1 MRGLTRYDGAPT
13 DLLRGAT
20 RRSFERLV
28 DLALEQSVDFVVIA
42 GDLYDGDRD
51 DFNTAIFLQRQLL
64 RLREGGIPVV
74 IAYGN
79 HDAANEI
86 TKRLRFP
93 DGVDVLAWD
102 KPGTV
107 LLDGLGVAIHGQSYP
122 TKAVLEDLSLGYPP
136 PVSDFFN
143 IGVLHTS
150 LDGRPGH
157 DRYAPCTVAAL
168 ARHGYS
174 YWALGHVHKREVIV
188 EDGVHIVFPG
198 NLQGR
203 DVGETGPK
211 GASVV
216 EFDLD
221 GIVSVSQVDLAP
233 VVWARLEVDVRTASS
248 VDDALGRIVEE
259 IMATQAASNAE
270 MNAVRV
276 TLRANRALAAA
287 WLREPERYEA
297 QLQADATGAG
307 ESLWLE
313 RIVLQ
318 SESSNELPVSGEALA
333 AVLSELALLRTNPDK
348 RANAQGLLAGL
359 RNRFGPER
367 REAVAL
373 GAKGLDEDSFNEVLD
388 DVAALLAGELGS
400 GV

>member
-1 MRGLTRYDGAPT
+1 VRFIHCADIHLDSPMRGLTRYDGAPT

-20 RRSFERLV
+20 RRLFERLV
-28 DLALEQSVDFVVIA
+28 DLVLEQSVDFVVIA

-86 TKRLRFP
+86 TKRLRLP
-93 DGVDVLAWD
+93 DGVDVLPWD

-168 ARHGYS
+168 ARHGYRGEELVPRGIAPS
-174 YWALGHVHKREVIV
+174 I
-188 EDGVHIVFPG
+188 
-198 NLQGR
+198 GR
-203 DVGETGPK
+203 LLHRTTG
-211 GASVV
+211 
-216 EFDLD
+216 
-221 GIVSVSQVDLAP
+221 
-233 VVWARLEVDVRTASS
+233 W
-248 VDDALGRIVEE
+248 
-259 IMATQAASNAE
+259 
-270 MNAVRV
+270 
-276 TLRANRALAAA
+276 
-287 WLREPERYEA
+287 
-297 QLQADATGAG
+297 
-307 ESLWLE
+307 
-313 RIVLQ
+313 
-318 SESSNELPVSGEALA
+318 
-333 AVLSELALLRTNPDK
+333 
-348 RANAQGLLAGL
+348 
-359 RNRFGPER
+359 
-367 REAVAL
+367 
-373 GAKGLDEDSFNEVLD
+373 
-388 DVAALLAGELGS
+388 
-400 GV
+400 

>member
-1 MRGLTRYDGAPT
+1 MHGLTRYDGAPT

-64 RLREGGIPVV
+64 QLREGGVPVV

-86 TKRLRFP
+86 TKRLRLP
-93 DGVDVLAWD
+93 DGVAVLPWE
-102 KPGTV
+102 KPGTIF
-107 LLDGLGVAIHGQSYP
+107 LDDLGVAIHGQSYP
-122 TKAVLEDLSLGYPP
+122 TKAVLDDLSLAYPE
-136 PVSDFFN
+136 PVADFFN
-143 IGVLHTS
+143 IGLLHTS

-157 DRYAPCTVAAL
+157 DRYAPCTVAGL
-168 ARHGYS
+168 VRHGYS
-174 YWALGHVHKREVIV
+174 YWALGHVHKREVIL
-188 EDGVHIVFPG
+188 EDGVQIVFPG

-203 DVGETGPK
+203 DVGETGSK
-211 GASVV
+211 GASLV
-216 EFDLD
+216 EYDLD
-221 GIVSVSQVDLAP
+221 DVVSVSHVNLAP
-233 VVWARLEVDVRTASS
+233 VVWARLEVDVRAASS
-248 VDDALGRIVEE
+248 TDDALGKVVEE
-259 IMATQAASNAE
+259 ITALQEASNAE

-276 TLRANRALAAA
+276 TIQANRELAAA
-287 WLREPERYEA
+287 WFRDPQRYEA

-313 RIVLQ
+313 RIVMQ
-318 SESSNELPVSGEALA
+318 SESSSEPAVSGEALS
-333 AVLSELALLRTNPDK
+333 AVLGELALLRADPDK
-348 RANAQGLLAGL
+348 RAGALALLAGL

-373 GAKGLDEDSFNEVLD
+373 GAKGLDDEFFDELLD
-388 DVAALLAGELGS
+388 DVTALLTGELGS
-400 GV
+400 GT